1 MVETGGA
8 AGTAADGAA
17 PPDEP
22 GWVVVMIGMPLLGP
36 LVVTGQIL
44 RSALVRG
51 AGDLGPAP
59 TVAGWA
65 VLVMPLVGWRLAVWR
80 WARPGDRVARFVAVT
95 FIVVAIALLAATTTA
110 WLSTGT
116 TGHRAGGSG
125 VEDTRRWV
133 TEPLTRD
140 AVRHPVIVA
149 VLLVTLLAVAGWWA
163 RRRSDGTALTAIWL
177 ATAATCFAWLPMV
190 VFWQLGNGLAS
201 HSPSMP
207 TVAVLWALPL
217 VAHATAPILAV
228 LAGTLLVRPP
238 AGHRAPS
245 RPPRRDARSGGGR

>member
-1 MVETGGA
+1 MAEATGRS
-8 AGTAADGAA
+8 AADTTGAA
-17 PPDEP
+17 PTDDQPT
-22 GWVVVMIGMPLLGP
+22 VSLLIAVPLLGP
-36 LVVTGQIL
+36 LVVTGLIL
-44 RSALVRG
+44 GPALVRG
-51 AGDLGPAP
+51 VGDLGPVP
-59 TVAGWA
+59 TVSGWA
-65 VLVMPLVGWRLAVWR
+65 VLVMPLVGWRVAVWR

-116 TGHRAGGSG
+116 TGHRAGGAG

-140 AVRHPVIVA
+140 GVRHPVIVA
-149 VLLVTLLAVAGWWA
+149 ALLVTLLAVAGWWA

-190 VFWQLGNGLAS
+190 AFWQLGNGLAS
-201 HSPSMP
+201 HSPSTP

-217 VAHATAPILAV
+217 VAHATAPVLAV
-228 LAGTLLVRPP
+228 LAGALLVRPA
-238 AGHRAPS
+238 AGRRAPS
-245 RPPRRDARSGGGR
+245 RPPPREARSGGGR